1 MKSFKKLILP
11 LAIMVALIL
20 AVVIWAVCF
29 KDKGDTTEESY
40 NSTVLGLTPYDV
52 KTIRINKT
60 NGPDLAFE
68 SNFSETDEQI
78 WTYTGEED
86 STDAEL
92 SQINV
97 TSYVYILCSFTVNSK
112 VANPGDLSEYGLS
125 EPEYTIDITT
135 HDGQSHK
142 ILIGDQTFDNSSCY
156 MMIDDDPSVYTVA
169 VIKRVYCEYKLI
181 DFLSTQLLN
190 IDYADVATV
199 GFDRNSDNTHLLAQ
213 VDVNPETGV
222 PNYYMIEP
230 FKIEGSPYFSNLIE
244 YAATLEISSF
254 IEIEEDSLA
263 EYGLD
268 DPEYK
273 FTFNMKTGQTI
284 EINLSADMG
293 GIYYGTCTGI
303 DGYFQLST
311 MQMKGLDY
319 SLLSLI
325 DTYLCYNT
333 ASEIS
338 SITCTYGDEE
348 FTL

>member
-1 MKSFKKLILP
+1 M
-11 LAIMVALIL
+11 
-20 AVVIWAVCF
+20 
-29 KDKGDTTEESY
+29 
-40 NSTVLGLTPYDV
+40 
-52 KTIRINKT
+52 
-60 NGPDLAFE
+60 
-68 SNFSETDEQI
+68 
-78 WTYTGEED
+78 
-86 STDAEL
+86 
-92 SQINV
+92 
-97 TSYVYILCSFTVNSK
+97 
-112 VANPGDLSEYGLS
+112 
-125 EPEYTIDITT
+125 
-135 HDGQSHK
+135 
-142 ILIGDQTFDNSSCY
+142 
-156 MMIDDDPSVYTVA
+156 
-169 VIKRVYCEYKLI
+169 
-181 DFLSTQLLN
+181 
-190 IDYADVATV
+190 
-199 GFDRNSDNTHLLAQ
+199 
-213 VDVNPETGV
+213 DVNPETGV

-348 FTL
+348 FTLALDVDNALSDSNAVANLNMRNCMIRNSSGRSYAAVLFESLVCIDIGGIEPDAVPTGDSIMTIKYVTKHYQTITLDFVPRDTDSYYVFMDGEYSSFYIYSRELFKNGGTDTFSYGCWAAYELAQEAIDNAINGTYDIPEDSVEET